1 MNYYKVNA
9 KCGHVGRGH
18 YINKDFFV
26 KARDGKEAAYKV
38 RFSPRVKHNWKHA
51 INSVELI
58 TLDEFIRG
66 HELQDNDLYFQVT
79 NSSEQKFYGAIVYEQ
94 VFDYDMPEKKAR
106 DRDRIFYS
114 KMARIQRRDLN
125 MRLAEVVK

>member
-1 MNYYKVNA
+1 M
-9 KCGHVGRGH
+9 
-18 YINKDFFV
+18 
-26 KARDGKEAAYKV
+26 